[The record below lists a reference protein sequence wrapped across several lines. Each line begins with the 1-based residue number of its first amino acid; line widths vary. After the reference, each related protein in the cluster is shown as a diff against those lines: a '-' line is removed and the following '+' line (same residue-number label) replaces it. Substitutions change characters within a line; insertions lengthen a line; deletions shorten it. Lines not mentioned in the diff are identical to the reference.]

1 MTRLLRRRSWSI
13 VGLASVLA
21 LAVVAAATA
30 ANSTS
35 SAASGTV
42 TLSGWASSP
51 TETALLRQVLRGF
64 QKTFPQIKVDYAPIS
79 GDYPAAMLAKFAAR
93 TPPDVFY
100 VDSNVMPDWVKQ
112 GVLQSLDSYV
122 SRQKFPT
129 RPFYAP
135 LLGAFKGPDG
145 KIYGFP
151 KGWSPLAMETNNR
164 LLAAAGV
171 KAPTTQAQLAAAAT
185 KLKGVLPS
193 GARPI
198 CLSPSWDRLLAFVYQ
213 NGGSFVDVKAKKM
226 TVNSAATRA
235 TVNWYVGLIN
245 RGLAG
250 TPSQLGV
257 GWCGE
262 ALGKE
267 KAAIAFEGNWL
278 LPTMG
283 TEFPSVKYTVNRMIA
298 GTKGHGNL
306 AFTVSYSMGRD
317 AKNKDAAWQLIRYLV
332 SKPGMTTWTS
342 KGLELSSRSDVKP
355 VAGRAPFLLDAPFA
369 HPWQFAPGFDK
380 VRSVADNELSSVIEG
395 KTSVS
400 DMLKKIESEGNAA
413 LKRG

>member
-1 MTRLLRRRSWSI
+1 
-13 VGLASVLA
+13 
-21 LAVVAAATA
+21 
-30 ANSTS
+30 
-35 SAASGTV
+35 
-42 TLSGWASSP
+42 
-51 TETALLRQVLRGF
+51 
-64 QKTFPQIKVDYAPIS
+64 
-79 GDYPAAMLAKFAAR
+79 
-93 TPPDVFY
+93 
-100 VDSNVMPDWVKQ
+100 
-112 GVLQSLDSYV
+112 
-122 SRQKFPT
+122 
-129 RPFYAP
+129 
-135 LLGAFKGPDG
+135 
-145 KIYGFP
+145 
-151 KGWSPLAMETNNR
+151 METNNR

-185 KLKGVLPS
+185 KLKSVMPS

-198 CLSPSWDRLLAFVYQ
+198 CFSPSWDRLLAFVYQ

-235 TVNWYVGLIN
+235 TANWYVGLIN

-267 KAAIAFEGNWL
+267 KAAIVFEGNWL
-278 LPTMG
+278 LPTMV
-283 TEFPSVKYTVNRMIA
+283 TDFPSVKYSVNRMVA
-298 GTKGHGNL
+298 GSKGHGNL
-306 AFTVSYSMGRD
+306 AFVVSYSMARD

-332 SKPGMTTWTS
+332 SRPGMKTWTS

-413 LKRG
+413 LQRG